1 MTPPGAAAAWKN
13 RGVTDLHS
21 AERTTELLTYYDDA
35 TGERT
40 GLSAAELGD
49 WTAAMSALLTD
60 GCGLGPGSRAAVLL
74 PPHWQTAVVL
84 LGAWAAGVEVSYQ
97 GWATAG
103 LSAPTTTYDAS
114 FVAGNRVRSWLEE
127 IPPAKHQF
135 VLGLAPHGGP
145 TADVPDGY
153 RDFLA
158 ELRPFARAAPPSAR
172 IADTQAASADGT
184 TYREMTT
191 VAAGIAQS
199 QGINAGD
206 RVLVD
211 AGSLEDPLL
220 WLLPPLTAGASLVVC
235 ANLDP
240 AARADRIAAER
251 VTHVLGGP

>member
-1 MTPPGAAAAWKN
+1 
-13 RGVTDLHS
+13 VTDLRTSH
-21 AERTTELLTYYDDA
+21 RTTELLTYYDDA
-35 TGERT
+35 AGERT
-40 GLSAAELGD
+40 GLTAPELGN
-49 WTAAMSALLTD
+49 WTSAVSALLTD
-60 GCGLGPGSRAAVLL
+60 GLGVGPGNRAAVLL
-74 PPHWQTAVVL
+74 PPHWQTAALL

-103 LSAPTTTYDAS
+103 LSAPSATYDVS
-114 FVAGNRVRSWLEE
+114 FVAGRRVGSWLEE

-158 ELRPFARAAPPSAR
+158 ELRPFTQAAPPPAG
-172 IADTQAASADGT
+172 IADTRAATPDGT

-191 VAAGIAQS
+191 VAAGIAEMK
-199 QGINAGD
+199 GIGAGD

-211 AGSLEDPLL
+211 AASVEEPLF
-220 WLLPPLTAGASLVVC
+220 WLLAPLTAGASLVVC

-240 AARADRIAAER
+240 AARDDRIAAEG
-251 VTHVLGGP
+251 VTHVLGEL